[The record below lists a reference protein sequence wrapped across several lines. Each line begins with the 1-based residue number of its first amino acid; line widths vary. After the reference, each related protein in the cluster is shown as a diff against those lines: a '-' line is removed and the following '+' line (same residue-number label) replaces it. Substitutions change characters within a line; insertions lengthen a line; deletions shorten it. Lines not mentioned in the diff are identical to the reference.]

1 MEINLRGKALLHM
14 VQDKKK
20 RRHSKRK
27 KTILEIGLIVIF
39 LALAGVGAYAGR
51 IYYDVNHTAQS
62 VYKKKNKSIKNLRGQ
77 QAIHLDGQ
85 KPFSILL
92 LGTDTGALGRK
103 EQGRTDSMILA
114 TVNPQTKQTKM
125 LSIAR
130 DSRVKIARTNKLAKI
145 NSAYEYGG
153 VSNTINTVQNF
164 LDVPVDYYVLLNM
177 RGIEQLVS
185 AVGGVKVNNKFTF
198 NYEGKHFPKGVIY
211 LNGADALKYSR
222 MRYSDPDN
230 DFGRQR
236 RQQQIIQAVLKKAV
250 SLNMLTHYN
259 EFLTAMQDNLQTNLT
274 LKDVLSIQKKYRK
287 ALNFQTLQLRGHG
300 QMIDGQSYQVMDAHE
315 VSAVTQTLKQQLNLK

>member
-14 VQDKKK
+14 VQRKKK

-27 KTILEIGLIVIF
+27 KKILEVGLIVIF
-39 LALAGVGAYAGR
+39 LAIVGVGAYAGR

-92 LGTDTGALGRK
+92 LGTDTGSLGRK

-114 TVNPQTKQTKM
+114 TVTPHTKQTKM

-153 VSNTINTVQNF
+153 ISNTINTVQNF

-177 RGIEQLVS
+177 RGIEQLVN

-198 NYEGKHFPKGVIY
+198 NYEGKYFPKGVIY

-236 RQQQIIQAVLKKAV
+236 RQQQIIQAVLRKAV

-274 LKDVLSIQKKYRK
+274 LEDVLSIQKKYRK
-287 ALNFQTLQLRGHG
+287 ALNFQTLQLRGQE
-300 QMIDGQSYQVMDAHE
+300 QMIDGQSYQVIDAHE
-315 VSAVTQTLKQQLNLK
+315 VSAVTQILKQQLNLK

>member
-14 VQDKKK
+14 VQEKKK
-20 RRHSKRK
+20 RRHSKQK
-27 KTILEIGLIVIF
+27 KTILEVGLIVIF
-39 LALAGVGAYAGR
+39 LAIVGVGAYAGR

-62 VYKKKNKSIKNLRGQ
+62 VYKKKSKSIKNLRGQ

-92 LGTDTGALGRK
+92 LGTDTGSLGRK

-153 VSNTINTVQNF
+153 ISNTINTVQNF

-177 RGIEQLVS
+177 RGIEQLVD

-198 NYEGKHFPKGVIY
+198 NYEGKHFPKGLIY

-236 RQQQIIQAVLKKAV
+236 RQQQIIQAVLRKAV

-274 LKDVLSIQKKYRK
+274 LEDVLSIQKKYRK
-287 ALNFQTLQLRGHG
+287 ALNFQTLQLRGQG
-300 QMIDGQSYQVMDAHE
+300 QMIDGQSYQVIDAHE

>member
-14 VQDKKK
+14 VQRKKK

-27 KTILEIGLIVIF
+27 KTILEVGLIVIF
-39 LALAGVGAYAGR
+39 LAIVGVGAYAGR

-92 LGTDTGALGRK
+92 LGTDTGSLGRK

-114 TVNPQTKQTKM
+114 TVTPQTKQTKM

-153 VSNTINTVQNF
+153 ISNTINTVQNF

-177 RGIEQLVS
+177 RGIEQLVN

-198 NYEGKHFPKGVIY
+198 NYEGKYFPKGVIY

-236 RQQQIIQAVLKKAV
+236 RQQQIIQAVLRKAV

-274 LKDVLSIQKKYRK
+274 LEDVLSIQKKYRK
-287 ALNFQTLQLRGHG
+287 ALNFQTLQLRGQE
-300 QMIDGQSYQVMDAHE
+300 QMIDGQSYQVIDAHE
-315 VSAVTQTLKQQLNLK
+315 VSAVTQILKQQLNLK

>member
-14 VQDKKK
+14 VQEKKK

-27 KTILEIGLIVIF
+27 KTILEVGLIVIF
-39 LALAGVGAYAGR
+39 LAIVGVGAYAGR

-92 LGTDTGALGRK
+92 LGTDTGSLGRK

-114 TVNPQTKQTKM
+114 TVNPQIKQTKM

-153 VSNTINTVQNF
+153 ISNTINTVQNF

-177 RGIEQLVS
+177 RGIEQLVD

-198 NYEGKHFPKGVIY
+198 NYEGKHFPKGLIY

-236 RQQQIIQAVLKKAV
+236 RQQQIIQAVLRKAV

-274 LKDVLSIQKKYRK
+274 LEDVLSIQKKYRK
-287 ALNFQTLQLRGHG
+287 ALNFQTLQLRGQG
-300 QMIDGQSYQVMDAHE
+300 QMIDGQSYQVIDAHE

>member
-1 MEINLRGKALLHM
+1 M
-14 VQDKKK
+14 VQKK
-20 RRHSKRK
+20 RKHRHNRHQKAVF
-27 KTILEIGLIVIF
+27 EIVLVIF
-39 LALAGVGAYAGR
+39 FLLLIGTGACAGR
-51 IYYDVNHTAQS
+51 IYHDVNHTFQS
-62 VYKKKNKSIKNLRGQ
+62 VYKNKGHSVNNLRNNKVLY
-77 QAIHLDGQ
+77 LDGHQ
-85 KPFSILL
+85 PFSVLL
-92 LGTDTGALGRK
+92 LGTDTGALGRT

-130 DSRVKIARTNKLAKI
+130 DSRVKIARTNKFAKI

-153 VSNTINTVQNF
+153 ISNTINTVQNF

-177 RGIEQLVS
+177 RGIEQLVGT
-185 AVGGVKVNNKFTF
+185 VGGVKINNKFAF
-198 NYEGKHFPKGVIY
+198 SYDGKYFPKGVIY
-211 LNGADALKYSR
+211 LSGPDALKYSR
-222 MRYSDPDN
+222 MRHDDPDN

-236 RQQQIIQAVLKKAV
+236 RQQQIIQAVLRKAG

-274 LKDVLSIQKKYRK
+274 LKDVLSIQKKYHK
-287 ALNFQTLQLRGHG
+287 ALKFQTLQLRGHG

-315 VSAVTQTLKQQLNLK
+315 ISAVTQTLKQQLNLK

>member
-14 VQDKKK
+14 VQRKKK

-27 KTILEIGLIVIF
+27 KKILEVGLIVIF
-39 LALAGVGAYAGR
+39 LAIVGVGAYAGR

-92 LGTDTGALGRK
+92 LGTDTGSLGRK
-103 EQGRTDSMILA
+103 GQGRTDSMILA
-114 TVNPQTKQTKM
+114 TVTPQTKQTKM

-153 VSNTINTVQNF
+153 ISNTINTVQNF

-177 RGIEQLVS
+177 RGIEQLVN

-198 NYEGKHFPKGVIY
+198 NYEGKYFPKGVIY

-236 RQQQIIQAVLKKAV
+236 RQQQIIQAVLRKAV

-274 LKDVLSIQKKYRK
+274 LEDVLSIQKKYRK
-287 ALNFQTLQLRGHG
+287 ALNFQTLQLRGQE
-300 QMIDGQSYQVMDAHE
+300 QMIDGQSYQVIDAHE
-315 VSAVTQTLKQQLNLK
+315 VSAVTQILKQQLNLK

>member
-14 VQDKKK
+14 VQRKKK

-27 KTILEIGLIVIF
+27 KKILEVGLIVIF
-39 LALAGVGAYAGR
+39 LAIVGVGAYAGR

-92 LGTDTGALGRK
+92 LGTDTGSLGRK

-114 TVNPQTKQTKM
+114 TVTPQTKQTKM

-153 VSNTINTVQNF
+153 ISNTINTVQNF

-177 RGIEQLVS
+177 RGIEQLVN

-198 NYEGKHFPKGVIY
+198 NYEGKYFPKGVIY

-236 RQQQIIQAVLKKAV
+236 RQQQIIQAVLRKAV

-274 LKDVLSIQKKYRK
+274 LEDVLSIQKKYRK
-287 ALNFQTLQLRGHG
+287 ALNFQTLQLRGQE
-300 QMIDGQSYQVMDAHE
+300 QMIDGQSYQVIDAHE
-315 VSAVTQTLKQQLNLK
+315 VSAVTQILKQQLNLK